1 MKLLDRY
8 LLREMLP
15 AFAGAALTFIVLLV
29 GHMLYV
35 VVEVVVE
42 RGVPL
47 PSVMRFLALKVPTA
61 AAMALPVS
69 ALLGSALAYNRLATD
84 GELAP
89 LRAAGASLWR
99 LLAPAALLGLGAA
112 AIVLLLNEN
121 LAPRCEEASQRLLV
135 EAISR
140 QRTLAFMP
148 RRFLELSSTA
158 FAYPEDV
165 DDRTDRLLR
174 VRMFLLRGE
183 DPPVLIEAPEAVFM
197 DGELLAHRPR
207 SYAPGWN
214 GDLAWGTLSSLRVPL
229 TPQALYLPGEAGRLR
244 SQSLGQLYQTWLQGK
259 GTPGEARRAALELHS
274 RLAMSAAAVVFA
286 LFAAPL
292 TLAVGRGRSL
302 AGVALSLVVVFV
314 YYLVMLWAR
323 LLGERGVI
331 PPSLS
336 AWGENL
342 VLLTLTAWLTWRSH

>member
-47 PSVMRFLALKVPTA
+47 PSVMRFLALKVPA
-61 AAMALPVS
+61 AAVMALPVS
-69 ALLGSALAYNRLATD
+69 ALLGSALAYNRIATD

-89 LRAAGASLWR
+89 LRAAGASPWR
-99 LLAPAALLGLGAA
+99 LLLPAAILGLGAA
-112 AIVLLLNEN
+112 AMVFLLNEHV
-121 LAPRCEEASQRLLV
+121 APRCEEASRRLLV
-135 EAISR
+135 ESVSR
-140 QRTLAFMP
+140 QRTLAFTP
-148 RRFLELSSTA
+148 RRFLELSTTA
-158 FAYPEDV
+158 FAYPDDV
-165 DDRTDRLLR
+165 DSRTDRLVR
-174 VRMFLLRGE
+174 VRLFLLRGE
-183 DPPVLIEAPEAVFM
+183 DPPVLVEAPEAVFVG
-197 DGELLAHRPR
+197 GELVAQRPR
-207 SYAPGWN
+207 TYAPGWD

-229 TPQALYLPGEAGRLR
+229 RPEALYLPGEAGSLR
-244 SQSLGQLYQTWLQGK
+244 GQSLGELYRTWRQSAR
-259 GTPGEARRAALELHS
+259 TPGQARRAALEIHA
-274 RLAMSAAAVVFA
+274 RLAMSAAALVFA

-292 TLAVGRGRSL
+292 TLAVGRGRTLS
-302 AGVALSLVVVFV
+302 GVALSLVVVFA

-323 LLGERGVI
+323 LLGERGLL
-331 PPSLS
+331 PPSLA

-342 VLLTLTAWLTWRSH
+342 LLLALTAWLTSRSH